1 MVTHLIING
10 EKQKQSGKSKRRD
23 EVESGKN

>member
-10 EKQKQSGKSKRRD
+10 EKQKQNGKRKRRD